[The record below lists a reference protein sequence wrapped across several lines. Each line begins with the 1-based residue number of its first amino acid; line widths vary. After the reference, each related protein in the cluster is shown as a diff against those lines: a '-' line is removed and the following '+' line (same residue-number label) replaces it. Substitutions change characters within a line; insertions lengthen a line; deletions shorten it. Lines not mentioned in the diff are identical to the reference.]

1 MNTKNN
7 TNKATQQLDD
17 LDAKAPPID
26 YGVITSGACSTQEA
40 QEKFGEL
47 SPQVKEQFLNQ
58 FLPSVET
65 LGQDLET
72 QTSTSG
78 RDRAIQWLE
87 DNGAPIVEENIQAT
101 IKRFNFR

>member
-40 QEKFGEL
+40 QEKFD
-47 SPQVKEQFLNQ
+47 KEQKGKPPQEFE
-58 FLPSVET
+58 S
-65 LGQDLET
+65 
-72 QTSTSG
+72 
-78 RDRAIQWLE
+78 
-87 DNGAPIVEENIQAT
+87 
-101 IKRFNFR
+101 